1 MDSKRSQ
8 FPFIIGLCGGIA
20 SGKSVVANELERLGA
35 LVIRADQIGHQVLAE
50 EDVKRRLIEFFG
62 VDIKDTATGELSRP
76 KIASLVFGNSSKA
89 QENLRFLESVTHPR
103 IRERILQK
111 LHDLK
116 TQENAPQTVVLDIP
130 LLLESGWDTI
140 CQQIIF
146 VATPESLR
154 IQNASKRGWSQADYL
169 ARQAM
174 QMPLPEKEKRSSV
187 VFTNAG
193 TLEDLQAKVSK
204 WYQEVLQKLPE

>member
-1 MDSKRSQ
+1 MDGKRSQ

-20 SGKSVVANELERLGA
+20 SGKSVVANELKRLGA

-50 EDVKRRLIEFFG
+50 EDVKHRLIEFFG
-62 VDIKDTATGELSRP
+62 VDIKDAATGELSRP
-76 KIASLVFGNSSKA
+76 KIASLVFGNSAKA

-111 LHDLK
+111 LQELRS
-116 TQENAPQTVVLDIP
+116 QENASQTVVLDIP
-130 LLLESGWDTI
+130 LLLESDWDKI
-140 CQQIIF
+140 CHQIIF

-154 IQNASKRGWSQADYL
+154 IQNASKRGWSPADYL

-174 QMPLPEKEKRSSV
+174 QMTLPEKEKRSSV

-193 TLEDLQAKVSK
+193 TLEDLQAQVSK
-204 WYQEVLQKLPE
+204 WYQEALQKLPE